1 MLRLLTLAAALAVC
15 VAEGTL
21 KVKRTI
27 GDGFKLHSIY
37 ELFDKAPSH
46 LKRHV
51 VRTDTDGGSF
61 LETETRHVVPQ
72 PNDGRKWVSNC
83 EDASTK
89 NDLK

>member
-1 MLRLLTLAAALAVC
+1 MLRLLAFAAALAVC
-15 VAEGTL
+15 VAEGTF
-21 KVKRTI
+21 KVKRII

-46 LKRHV
+46 LMRHV

-72 PNDGRKWVSNC
+72 PNDNRKWVSNC
-83 EDASTK
+83 KDTSTK